1 MEKVIVIFGPTGIG
15 KSKTA
20 VNLAKELNGEIIS
33 CDSMQIYKGLDVG
46 TAKISCDEMDG
57 IKHHLIDIIEP
68 SDQFSVGDYVVLARE
83 KIKDIISR
91 KKVPIIVGGTGLY
104 INALKNNFDFGN
116 AGKSDE
122 IRKKYEIVL
131 KEKGKDFLYNLLK
144 EKNPSR
150 AEKIEKND
158 TKRVI
163 RALEIEENKK
173 EIANEKE
180 DNYQYIIFGLSAE
193 REKIYDNINKRTEK
207 MFNDGLIE
215 EVKKLMDSG
224 VKKDAQ
230 SMQGIGY
237 KEVISGLENGNSV
250 DEIKELIKRKT
261 RNYAKRQLTFMR
273 GMKDLIWVD
282 ASCATQK
289 ILEVLNEC

>member
-1 MEKVIVIFGPTGIG
+1 
-15 KSKTA
+15 
-20 VNLAKELNGEIIS
+20 
-33 CDSMQIYKGLDVG
+33 
-46 TAKISCDEMDG
+46 
-57 IKHHLIDIIEP
+57 
-68 SDQFSVGDYVVLARE
+68 
-83 KIKDIISR
+83 
-91 KKVPIIVGGTGLY
+91 
-104 INALKNNFDFGN
+104 
-116 AGKSDE
+116 
-122 IRKKYEIVL
+122 
-131 KEKGKDFLYNLLK
+131 
-144 EKNPSR
+144 
-150 AEKIEKND
+150 
-158 TKRVI
+158 
-163 RALEIEENKK
+163 
-173 EIANEKE
+173 
-180 DNYQYIIFGLSAE
+180 
-193 REKIYDNINKRTEK
+193 

>member
-158 TKRVI
+158 IKRVI

-173 EIANEKE
+173 EIVNEKE

-237 KEVISGLENGNSV
+237 KEVISGLENGNSI

>member
-173 EIANEKE
+173 EIVNEKE

-237 KEVISGLENGNSV
+237 KEVISGLENGNSI

>member
-57 IKHHLIDIIEP
+57 IKHHVIDIIEP

-91 KKVPIIVGGTGLY
+91 KKVPIIVGGSGRY

-131 KEKGKDFLYNLLK
+131 KEKGKDVLYNLLK

-173 EIANEKE
+173 EIVNEKE

-237 KEVISGLENGNSV
+237 KEVISGLENGNSI

-261 RNYAKRQLTFMR
+261 RNYAKRQLTIMKD
-273 GMKDLIWVD
+273 MKDLIWVD

>member
-122 IRKKYEIVL
+122 IRKKYE
-131 KEKGKDFLYNLLK
+131 N
-144 EKNPSR
+144 
-150 AEKIEKND
+150 
-158 TKRVI
+158 
-163 RALEIEENKK
+163 
-173 EIANEKE
+173 
-180 DNYQYIIFGLSAE
+180 
-193 REKIYDNINKRTEK
+193 
-207 MFNDGLIE
+207 
-215 EVKKLMDSG
+215 
-224 VKKDAQ
+224 
-230 SMQGIGY
+230 
-237 KEVISGLENGNSV
+237 
-250 DEIKELIKRKT
+250 
-261 RNYAKRQLTFMR
+261 
-273 GMKDLIWVD
+273 
-282 ASCATQK
+282 
-289 ILEVLNEC
+289 

>member
-57 IKHHLIDIIEP
+57 IKHYLIDIIEP

-173 EIANEKE
+173 EIVNEKE

-237 KEVISGLENGNSV
+237 KEVISGLENGNSI

>member
-173 EIANEKE
+173 EIVNEKE